1 MSQPAAAISQKD
13 MWFKLG
19 ATGDIETRG
28 FSSPSYDRFGFAGTK
43 LDTPN
48 RANGLLLGVRLDHF
62 KNFPHADHLPQ
73 AKVKKAKINIIL
85 GKGGNQED
93 SSL

>member
-48 RANGLLLGVRLDHF
+48 RAN
-62 KNFPHADHLPQ
+62 
-73 AKVKKAKINIIL
+73 KIL
-85 GKGGNQED
+85 SGD
-93 SSL
+93 